1 MILSCWKHCVPVFAA
16 FVCYLSAQDIQ
27 IHPRLLTDAWEAH
40 WIAPNQPCLKEYGV
54 YHFRKT
60 IALGSVPA
68 RFIIHVSAD
77 NRYRLFVNG
86 KPVCSGPARGDLA
99 HWRYE
104 TADITPFLK
113 SGPNLLAAVVWK
125 FAGYAPWAQ
134 MSSQTAFILQ
144 GDGAAE
150 AAANTDAYWKVM
162 RNPAY
167 SPTGNERAPLGQF
180 LVVGPGDCVD
190 GSRYPWGWTES
201 AFDDSGWEAPRDL
214 SNGQPESLHNA
225 DQPWRLVP
233 RTIPF
238 MQETPEIPLTVAK
251 AVGLNPDAAFLS
263 GKGAWTIPPH
273 SRGIVLFDQTFNTT
287 AYPELQAS
295 GGRGSEIVLIYS
307 EAMYDSTANRTGGK
321 GNRNDIRGKE
331 ILGYFDRFL
340 PDGGK
345 DRLFR
350 PLWFRTYRFLQAE
363 IRTGDDPLVIQS
375 LHGLRTGY
383 PFEENASF
391 ESSDPSLKSIWE
403 VGWRTAKNCAGE
415 TYYDCPYYEQLQYVG
430 DTRIQCLISLA
441 VSGDDRLMR
450 NAISLFNCSRIPE
463 GLTQSRYPS
472 SIPQIIPP
480 FSLFWTVMVHDYWM
494 YRDDPVFVRSM
505 LTGIEAVLAWYES
518 RLDSTGMLGPMP
530 YWHFVD
536 WPDPWNWDN
545 AKNIGGVPEGG
556 EIGHSSILSLQ
567 YVYALQ
573 RAAELFDVFR
583 KSETAARYR
592 TLAASVRA
600 AVTDRCWDT
609 QREMLRDLPEKPVF
623 SQHANTLAVLTD
635 LVSPAEQKNFIM
647 KVAQDKTL
655 IPCTLYFRFY
665 LLRAMKKAGL
675 GDAYVELLE
684 PWRDML
690 KLGLTTFAERPEPTR
705 SDCHAWSSSPNYE
718 LLSTVCGIE
727 PASPGFK
734 TVRIAPC
741 LGPLAWVKAG
751 MPHPSG
757 SITVSLKRKGK
768 TGIEGE
774 VDLPQG
780 LKGTFLWNGRETVL
794 ESGLTKIR

>member
-1 MILSCWKHCVPVFAA
+1 MMRIGLIRFLLVILAA
-16 FVCYLSAQDIQ
+16 VHTLSAQDLP
-27 IHPRLLTDAWEAH
+27 IHPRLLTNAWEAH
-40 WIAPNQPCLKEYGV
+40 WIAPNQACLKEYGV

-60 IALGSVPA
+60 ITLGSVPA
-68 RFIIHVSAD
+68 RFVVHVSAD

-86 KPVCSGPARGDLA
+86 KAVCYGPARGDLA

-104 TADITPFLK
+104 TADIAPFLK
-113 SGPNLLAAVVWK
+113 PGPNLLAAVVWN
-125 FAGYAPWAQ
+125 FAGHAPWAQ

-150 AAANTDAYWKVM
+150 AAANTDASWRVM

-190 GSRYPWGWTES
+190 GLKYPWGWTES
-201 AFDDSGWEAPRDL
+201 AFDDSGWETPRDL
-214 SNGQPESLHNA
+214 FNGQPESLHNA

-251 AVGLNPDAAFLS
+251 AAGLNPDPAFLT
-263 GKGAWTIPPH
+263 GKGAWTIPPR
-273 SRGIVLFDQTFNTT
+273 SRCIVLFDQAYNTT

-307 EAMYDSTANRTGGK
+307 EAMYDSTVNRTGGK

-331 ILGYFDRFL
+331 ILGTYDRFL

-350 PLWFRTYRFLQAE
+350 PLWFRTYRYLQAE

-375 LHGLRTGY
+375 LRGLRTGY
-383 PFEENASF
+383 PFEEKASF

-450 NAISLFNCSRIPE
+450 NAISLFDCSRIPE

-494 YRDDPVFVRSM
+494 YRDDPAFVRSM

-545 AKNIGGVPEGG
+545 TKNIGGVPDGG

-573 RAAELFDVFR
+573 RAAELFDVYH
-583 KSETAARYR
+583 KSELAARYR
-592 TLAASVRA
+592 ILAASVRA
-600 AVTDRCWDT
+600 VVTHRCWDVEN
-609 QREMLRDLPEKPVF
+609 EMLRDLPERPVF

-635 LVSPAEQKNFIM
+635 LVSPAEQKNFIT
-647 KVAQDKTL
+647 KIARDKSL
-655 IPCTLYFRFY
+655 IQCTLYFRFY

-675 GDAYVELLE
+675 GDDYVGMLE

-705 SDCHAWSSSPNYE
+705 SDCHAWSSSPNFD

-741 LGPLAWVKAG
+741 LGPLTWVKAA
-751 MPHPSG
+751 MPHPIG

-768 TGIEGE
+768 TGVEGE
-774 VDLPQG
+774 VDLPHG

-794 ESGLTKIR
+794 ESGLTRIE